1 MIINSALLS
10 KLFDTSKKE
19 VDNYCANYLKENL
32 YFKYLNSKEIESAV
46 IHIIKKI
53 TSDSQLIASK
63 ERKKIWF
70 DVWNQS

>member
-1 MIINSALLS
+1 MIINSTLLS
-10 KLFDTSKKE
+10 KLFNTSKKE

-32 YFKYLNSKEIESAV
+32 YFKYLNSKEIEFVA

-53 TSDSQLIASK
+53 ATDSQIIASK

-70 DVWNQS
+70 NGWN